1 MFLQYIQQRKIIQRN
16 VLLLATRVA
25 CIHSSK
31 SCFNSFAMQCKQGTF
46 RSHFYCRHFP
56 SLNRWFV
63 LHFHAS
69 SAVLLKGKGG
79 VGTGS
84 GGDGLHEI
92 EELLTTTSSN
102 DDEGVSDCLS
112 VIFLT
117 CLCLCSP
124 ILTNFLNTS
133 FESFPGL

>member
-46 RSHFYCRHFP
+46 RSHFYYRPFP
-56 SLNRWFV
+56 SLNRWF
-63 LHFHAS
+63 LSHFHTS
-69 SAVLLKGKGG
+69 SAVLLKGNVG

-84 GGDGLHEI
+84 DGGDGLHEI

-102 DDEGVSDCLS
+102 DDEGMSNCLS
-112 VIFLT
+112 VIFLI
-117 CLCLCSP
+117 CLWFVDCVYAHHFEF
-124 ILTNFLNTS
+124 NF
-133 FESFPGL
+133 